1 MSPPFDLRKAGK
13 GAVEKQTVYLDEG
26 DPRKSRWFWIFQCL
40 VLVSA
45 VFHGV
50 TGLADPDH
58 RILSVLLLVAAGIA
72 MGGTAYFRLLSRD
85 PERRPH
91 VSFSANDLVV
101 KQTLYSRP
109 LTFSRGD
116 IELVE
121 LKPAAFVV
129 SLKDSGR
136 KSIRLELTSYATVQQ
151 MRPHVDAFNKSGGGP
166 DGQMKQEA

>member
-1 MSPPFDLRKAGK
+1 MENLI
-13 GAVEKQTVYLDEG
+13 VYLDEG
-26 DPRKSRWFWIFQCL
+26 DPRRNRWFWIFQCL

-58 RILSVLLLVAAGIA
+58 RVLSVLLLAFAGMA
-72 MGGTAYFRLLSRD
+72 MGGTTYFRLLSRD
-85 PERRPH
+85 PKRRPH
-91 VSFSANDLVV
+91 VSFGANGLVV

-116 IELVE
+116 IEVVE

-136 KSIRLELTSYATVQQ
+136 KPIRLELTSYAIVQQ
-151 MRPHVDAFNKSGGGP
+151 MRPHVEAFNTSDGGP
-166 DGQMKQEA
+166 AE